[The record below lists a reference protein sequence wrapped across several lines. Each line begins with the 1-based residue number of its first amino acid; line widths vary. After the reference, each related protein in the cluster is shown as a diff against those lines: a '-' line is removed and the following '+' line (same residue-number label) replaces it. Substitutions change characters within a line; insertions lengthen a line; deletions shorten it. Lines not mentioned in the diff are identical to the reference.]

1 MLVDF
6 LCYAEFLD
14 IYKVVPRTA
23 ANPVRHPL
31 QYSTVVFLCIAAV
44 RVSVLKRCVRVDQTS
59 VEDERTFNQG

>member
-31 QYSTVVFLCIAAV
+31 QYSTVEFICIAV
-44 RVSVLKRCVRVDQTS
+44 CVSVLERCVQVYQTS
-59 VEDERTFNQG
+59 VEDERTFDQG